1 MKRNLFV
8 VAMST
13 TLAILGVTPAHA
25 IIYGTIANF
34 DVFNDTPQNAYGAE
48 LDLDGIHAADVIN
61 TFPSHFNHRTV
72 TEYNTGTTFGTQI
85 DFSGYNFDPAGYLTP
100 TAGVST
106 NGHACVNTEGCEHFG
121 FSTGASP
128 TATRYYWTD
137 ASGARIGDMPMSVPT
152 PTWLY
157 VPPINNQPAEVQA
170 EIQLPEP
177 ENEPQRADAVWMKVF
192 KTELA
197 RPVKLQELMS
207 GNGIVPEDVSET
219 ETEWELLDNGAV
231 ADAKDKLRNDNNKAI
246 IRRYEFYK
254 YTGPYDAEH
263 QPTIEF
269 NGKTSVVPPDGTLGD
284 FISANMV
291 AANLAPLVVVQ
302 GDYNGDGVVDGADYV
317 MWRRNIGSEV
327 ETDIDGDHSGRVD
340 DGDFDVW
347 RKSYGGQP
355 AGGVA
360 LSQNAIPEPA
370 TFSTLVAAGLA
381 FLGVRHR
388 RNK

>member
-1 MKRNLFV
+1 MKRNLL
-8 VAMST
+8 VAATSM
-13 TLAILGVTPAHA
+13 TLAILGTTPAYA
-25 IIYGTIANF
+25 IIYGTMANF

-61 TFPSHFNHRTV
+61 TFPSHFDHRTV
-72 TEYNTGTTFGTQI
+72 TEYNNGTTFGTQI
-85 DFSGYNFDPAGYLTP
+85 DFSSYNFNPTGYLPP
-100 TAGVST
+100 TVGIST

-121 FSTGASP
+121 FSTSTAPS
-128 TATRYYWTD
+128 ATRYYWTD
-137 ASGARIGDMPMSVPT
+137 ASGAQIGDMPMSVPT

-157 VPPINNQPAEVQA
+157 VAPVNNQPAEVHA

-207 GNGIVPEDVSET
+207 GNGIVPEDISET

-269 NGKTSVVPPDGTLGD
+269 KGSNSVAPPDGTLGD

-291 AANLAPLVVVQ
+291 AANLAPLVVVK
-302 GDYNGDGVVDGADYV
+302 GDYNGDGIVDASDYV
-317 MWRRNIGSEV
+317 MWRHNLGSEV
-327 ETDIDGDHSGRVD
+327 ETEIDGDHSGRVD
-340 DGDFDVW
+340 SGDFDVW
-347 RKSYGGQP
+347 RNSYGGQP
-355 AGGVA
+355 AAGAA
-360 LSQNAIPEPA
+360 LSQNAVPEP
-370 TFSTLVAAGLA
+370 TSVSMLAACLA
-381 FLGVRHR
+381 LLGARR
-388 RNK
+388 RNRN